1 MNTVQIRLKSQRAL
15 VGIGREPAR
24 YNMRWQPPQL
34 KMKRT
39 PVSVQLKSHGPSLKL
54 DQQAVWEEIG
64 TGGIYHVID
73 EALAHSRQQV
83 IEAIGRIALEGDFLA
98 AIENPGNTIAA
109 LAEAIEE
116 REFNVGVIPRSR
128 PSAEIIYHVKR
139 DWKMGRIDAK
149 LQKGGYRIE
158 YQPGHIRAYLRQKHY
173 LKMWAEEK
181 KGNFIDWQVE

>member
-83 IEAIGRIALEGDFLA
+83 IEAIGRIALRAILA
-98 AIENPGNTIAA
+98 AIERQNTSKLA
-109 LAEAIEE
+109 LTGQGSGTE
-116 REFNVGVIPRSR
+116 RQERFVPFPNGKV
-128 PSAEIIYHVKR
+128 YHADLNATYNIGAR
-139 DWKMGRIDAK
+139 
-149 LQKGGYRIE
+149 
-158 YQPGHIRAYLRQKHY
+158 YLREYRKPF
-173 LKMWAEEK
+173 EEWLCEAK
-181 KGNFIDWQVE
+181 VLRWH